1 MKLNCCVLVIMKFYC
16 TKNLVFKKE
25 LDVHNI
31 IISNKISSGE
41 KNDNCFVGYM
51 DDNNEI
57 KPLCTML
64 TKMSAYANSYDGETK
79 WMYVLNKGNE
89 ILRK

>member
-1 MKLNCCVLVIMKFYC
+1 MK
-16 TKNLVFKKE
+16 
-25 LDVHNI
+25 
-31 IISNKISSGE
+31 

-64 TKMSAYANSYDGETK
+64 PKMSAYANSYNGETK
-79 WMYVLNKGNE
+79 WRYVLNKGEE